1 MFYHVTTDE
10 QGFITKIS
18 KDKQVSTEDVKWYSI
33 FIPDEDQSNFVTYF
47 DKYRVDD
54 EGILRMPQNLPEVTV
69 STLQKQL
76 DAAISNNANLKTA
89 LDTEQQLVSFLMDKL
104 AKIDNLKAGK

>member
-18 KDKQVSTEDVKWYSI
+18 KDKQVSTEDVKWYSR

-76 DAAISNNANLKTA
+76 DAAMNTNTKLEATVYK
-89 LDTEQQLVSFLMDKL
+89 EQQLVSFLMTKL
-104 AKIDNLKAGK
+104 TEINNLKAGK

>member
-1 MFYHVTTDE
+1 MFYYVTTDE

-54 EGILRMPQNLPEVTV
+54 KGILLMPQNLPEVTV
-69 STLQKQL
+69 STLKKQL
-76 DAAISNNANLKTA
+76 DAAMNTNAKLEAT
-89 LDTEQQLVSFLMDKL
+89 LDTEQKLASFLMAKL
-104 AKIDNLKAGK
+104 AEVDNLKVGK